1 MLDKIDKIVSD
12 GLTMLERGAKVSR
25 NHCGFDDV
33 WYIDSGLAQDLT
45 ARVELVAKSSM
56 TPEQMI
62 EASKKSKFK
71 AFVGPILKGIAE
83 HGTHPVANP
92 NYIISSESISK
103 EHSSLFP
110 YMVKSFLKESVQLS
124 GFEKPNGRRMW
135 FATTARNESH
145 LTAVGYE
152 GEQINL
158 PLSKLSQL
166 GYSKINGKESQLINV
181 CRDEVGN
188 IDNDDLKKVAFFV
201 SKNAVP
207 GFRISSATEQLK
219 NFLSCIPDMKKDFTP
234 NKNPASS
241 IPKIK

>member
-1 MLDKIDKIVSD
+1 MLEKIDKIVSD
-12 GLTMLERGAKVSR
+12 GLSMLERGAKVSR
-25 NHCGFDDV
+25 HHCGFDDV

-62 EASKKSKFK
+62 EASQNSKFK
-71 AFVGPILKGIAE
+71 AFVGPILKGIAT
-83 HGTHPVANP
+83 HGNHPVAKP
-92 NYIISSESISK
+92 NYIISAENISK
-103 EHSSLFP
+103 EHSALFP

-124 GFEKPNGRRMW
+124 GFEKPNGKRMW
-135 FATTARNESH
+135 FATVAQNENH

-152 GEQINL
+152 GKQINL

-166 GYSKINGKESQLINV
+166 GYSKINGKESQIINV

-188 IDNDDLKKVAFFV
+188 IDNDDLKKVAFFI

-207 GFRISSATEQLK
+207 GFRISSAREKLTS
-219 NFLSCIPDMKKDFTP
+219 FLSCIPDVKKDLTP
-234 NKNPASS
+234 SKKPTSS
-241 IPKIK
+241 LPKIK